1 MVVERMFDEISVG
14 EGASFSKTVSEAD
27 VYLFAG
33 ISGDFNPLHVDEE
46 FAKKTRFGQ
55 RIAHGI
61 LTAGLV
67 STVIGT
73 ALPGRN
79 TVYLS
84 QELKFTAPV
93 FFGDTLTAEV
103 TVLEKLAAKKILV
116 LDTRVTN
123 QRGQTVLSG
132 QARVMKMEDWR

>member
-1 MVVERMFDEISVG
+1 MVTERMFEQIAVG
-14 EGASFSKTVSEAD
+14 ERAAFSKTVSESD

-33 ISGDFNPLHVDEE
+33 LCGDFNPLHVDEE

-55 RIAHGI
+55 RIAHGM

-84 QELKFTAPV
+84 QELRFTAPV

-103 TVLEKLAAKKILV
+103 TVLEKLEAKKILV

-123 QRGQTVLSG
+123 QRGQLVLSG
-132 QARVMKMEDWR
+132 QARVLKMED

>member
-1 MVVERMFDEISVG
+1 MVTERMFEQIAVG
-14 EGASFSKTVSEAD
+14 ERAAFSKTVSESD

-33 ISGDFNPLHVDEE
+33 LCGDFNPLHVDEE

-55 RIAHGI
+55 RIAHGM

-84 QELKFTAPV
+84 QELRFTAPV

-103 TVLEKLAAKKILV
+103 TVLEKLEAKKSWCW
-116 LDTRVTN
+116 TP
-123 QRGQTVLSG
+123 G
-132 QARVMKMEDWR
+132 

>member
-1 MVVERMFDEISVG
+1 MVIERMFAEISVG
-14 EGASFSKTVSEAD
+14 ERAAFSKTISESD

-33 ISGDFNPLHVDEE
+33 LCGDFNPLHVDEE

-103 TVLEKLAAKKILV
+103 TVLEKLETKKILV
-116 LDTRVTN
+116 LDTKVTN
-123 QRGQTVLSG
+123 QRGQLVLSG
-132 QARVMKMEDWR
+132 QARVLKMEA

>member
-1 MVVERMFDEISVG
+1 
-14 EGASFSKTVSEAD
+14 
-27 VYLFAG
+27 
-33 ISGDFNPLHVDEE
+33 LHVDEE

-103 TVLEKLAAKKILV
+103 TVLEKLETKKILV
-116 LDTRVTN
+116 LDTKVTN
-123 QRGQTVLSG
+123 QRGQLVLSG
-132 QARVMKMEDWR
+132 QARVLKMEA

>member
-1 MVVERMFDEISVG
+1 MVTERMFEQIAVG
-14 EGASFSKTVSEAD
+14 ERAAFSKTVSESD

-33 ISGDFNPLHVDEE
+33 LCGDFNPLHVDEE
-46 FAKKTRFGQ
+46 FAKKTRFGK
-55 RIAHGI
+55 RIAHGM

-84 QELKFTAPV
+84 QELRFTAPV

-103 TVLEKLAAKKILV
+103 TVLEKLEAKKILV

-123 QRGQTVLSG
+123 QRGQLVLSG
-132 QARVMKMEDWR
+132 QARVLKMED